1 MTLLGR
7 CVLWSLILALFAAIV
22 YLGSSWSEQTG
33 IAKLRERGTHRLDL
47 YTLSLDAELSRY
59 DYLPTLLSL
68 NPEVVVLLKNPQDLR
83 LRESVNRYLQSV
95 NAQAGSSAFYVMD
108 LNGTAIASSNW
119 DEEVSFVGM
128 DLSYRPYFQDALR
141 KGSGR
146 FYGIGTTSGI
156 PGYYFSHG
164 IHDDGGLLG
173 VAALKV
179 SLNGLEQSWQAAP
192 EIFLVLDENGVIFL
206 SSVPEWK
213 FKTFGALSPTAA
225 GEIQV
230 TRQYDRVNLK
240 PLDVIEHESLGADAR
255 IISLRTSTPQDAP
268 GNGPKYLAQSRSLAE
283 SDWRLTLLSD
293 LEPVATAR
301 HYAAAG
307 AALAFAFLLLLVL
320 YLSQRQRA
328 ITESLAA
335 KEALQRAH
343 DELERK
349 VSERTADL
357 TAANINLQREIAER
371 KRAEQVLRQTQ
382 DGLVQAGK
390 LAVLGEMSAGITHEL
405 NQPLAAIHTLS
416 DNAVVLL
423 QRGRATE
430 VETNLATISELVD
443 RMAKITGQLKAFAR
457 KSPAQLIAVSVR
469 RAISNASFLIERR
482 LRIEDASFEQELP
495 EEDVHALCDSNR
507 LIQVLVNLFSNAL
520 DAMAGCPVRRLKVR
534 VWQDLS
540 RVFISVRDSGTGIP
554 QSVLDHLFE
563 PFFTTKEQGKGLGL
577 GLAISAGIVRDF
589 GGTLKAQNP
598 PEGGAEFIIELQHA
612 AVEFAHVFHIDTGSE

>member
-1 MTLLGR
+1 MKLLGR
-7 CVLWSLILALFAAIV
+7 SILWSLVLALFAAIV

-47 YTLSLDAELSRY
+47 YTLSLDAELSKY

-164 IHDDGGLLG
+164 IHADGSLLG

-179 SLNGLEQSWQAAP
+179 SLNELERSWQAAP

-225 GEIQV
+225 GQIQV
-230 TRQYDRVNLK
+230 TRQYDRVSLK
-240 PLDVIEHESLGADAR
+240 PLEVIQHESLGADAR
-255 IISLRTSTPQDAP
+255 IISLRTNTPQSAP
-268 GNGPKYLAQSRSLAE
+268 GNGPKYLAHGRSLAE
-283 SDWRLTLLSD
+283 SDWRVFLLSD

-301 HYAAAG
+301 QYAAAG
-307 AALAFAFLLLLVL
+307 AALAFAFLLLLAF
-320 YLSQRQRA
+320 YLSQRRRA
-328 ITESLAA
+328 IAESLAA
-335 KEALQRAH
+335 KVALQRAY

-357 TAANINLQREIAER
+357 TAANINLHREVTDR
-371 KRAEQVLRQTQ
+371 KRAEQTLREAQE
-382 DGLVQAGK
+382 GLVQAGK
-390 LAVLGEMSAGITHEL
+390 LAVLGQMSAGITHEL

-457 KSPAQLIAVSVR
+457 KSPAQLIAVPVR
-469 RAISNASFLIERR
+469 RAVSNALFLVERR
-482 LRIEDASFEQELP
+482 LRIEGVSFEREIP

-507 LIQVLVNLFSNAL
+507 LEQVLVNLFTNAL

-534 VWQDLS
+534 IWQDWN

-554 QSVLDHLFE
+554 QSALDYLFE

-589 GGTLKAQNP
+589 GGMLKAQNL

-612 AVEFAHVFHIDTGSE
+612 AVEFAHV